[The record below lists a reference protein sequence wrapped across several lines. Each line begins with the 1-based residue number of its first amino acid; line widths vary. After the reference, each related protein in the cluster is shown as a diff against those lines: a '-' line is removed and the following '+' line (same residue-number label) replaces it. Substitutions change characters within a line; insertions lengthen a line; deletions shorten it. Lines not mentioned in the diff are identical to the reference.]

1 MRFPGRVF
9 HILLFIELQ
18 LRQTDGLEYALMTS
32 PEDTFNVIKA
42 RLLSRQMKFH
52 KTFYSLRICF
62 LGNVHD
68 KLPQH

>member
-9 HILLFIELQ
+9 LILLFIELQ

-52 KTFYSLRICF
+52 KTFYSLRICI